1 MNTDKSYQK
10 DVDPVCGM
18 QVDPHKTDLTAEYD
32 GQTYFFCAENCRKAF
47 ENQPRKYLAISKD
60 TKRKGNM
67 IIITVSTR
75 HRMRPAADR
84 TTAELDFRQ

>member
-1 MNTDKSYQK
+1 MNTDKSYQE

-32 GQTYFFCAENCRKAF
+32 GRTYFFCAENCHKAF

-60 TKRKGNM
+60 TKRK
-67 IIITVSTR
+67 SFWQR
-75 HRMRPAADR
+75 YLDR
-84 TTAELDFRQ
+84 LNRATGGKPPSCCH

>member
-1 MNTDKSYQK
+1 MNTDTSYQK

-60 TKRKGNM
+60 TKRKGFWQ
-67 IIITVSTR
+67 R
-75 HRMRPAADR
+75 YLDR
-84 TTAELDFRQ
+84 LNRATGGKPPSCCH

>member
-47 ENQPRKYLAISKD
+47 ENQPRKYLAISKG
-60 TKRKGNM
+60 TKRKGFWQ
-67 IIITVSTR
+67 R
-75 HRMRPAADR
+75 YLDR
-84 TTAELDFRQ
+84 LNRATGGKPPSCCH